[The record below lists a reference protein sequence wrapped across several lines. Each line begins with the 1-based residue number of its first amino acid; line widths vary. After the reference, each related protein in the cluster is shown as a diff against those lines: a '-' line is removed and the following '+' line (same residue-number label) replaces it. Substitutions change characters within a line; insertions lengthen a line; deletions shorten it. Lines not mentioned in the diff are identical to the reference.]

1 MWVATLVA
9 VIGLLSVGAITQFTG
24 YRMGGSITIPV
35 LAVYSLK
42 NFVML
47 PVFVLSAAAA
57 YVGLWILRRR
67 TLIFGRD
74 ELIAAIV
81 IGTAVPVVTLYF
93 VLQLGLEVGVVAFLG
108 SILPGLAAYN
118 YHRIKPEYR
127 RNDLL
132 ASVGLF
138 VTLTALGWVL
148 VSNGFAREFGT
159 LTPPVLFS
167 STDRK
172 SVV

>member
-9 VIGLLSVGAITQFTG
+9 VIGFLSVGAITQFTG
-24 YRMGGSITIPV
+24 YRLGGSITIPV

-74 ELIAAIV
+74 ELIAAMV
-81 IGTAVPVVTLYF
+81 IGTAVPVAF
-93 VLQLGLEVGVVAFLG
+93 V
-108 SILPGLAAYN
+108 
-118 YHRIKPEYR
+118 
-127 RNDLL
+127 
-132 ASVGLF
+132 
-138 VTLTALGWVL
+138 
-148 VSNGFAREFGT
+148 
-159 LTPPVLFS
+159 FS
-167 STDRK
+167 
-172 SVV
+172 